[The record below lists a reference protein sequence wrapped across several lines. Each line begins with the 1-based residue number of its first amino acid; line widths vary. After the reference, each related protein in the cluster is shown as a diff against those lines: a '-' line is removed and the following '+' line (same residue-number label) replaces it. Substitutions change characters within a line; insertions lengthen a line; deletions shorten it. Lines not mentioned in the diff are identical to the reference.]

1 MPRVCVADDRL
12 KKILNISLKKFYE
25 QDKLL
30 IERKGMEQAC
40 VFRIGLYINELLK
53 QDELFK
59 HLNFDCEYN
68 KNNYGAKSTPRFP
81 KGTRPDLII
90 HERNLNPNIS
100 NDNNTFIMEFK
111 GWWNK
116 ATQRDI
122 EKLEDFTNPYMG
134 YHYKLG
140 ALVILTK
147 NHNQVTIRYF
157 KNGQEVNGDDL

>member
-1 MPRVCVADDRL
+1 MISDVEL
-12 KKILNISLKKFYE
+12 KNILNTAINKFYE
-25 QDKLL
+25 NDSVLVSL
-30 IERKGMEQAC
+30 KGIEQAC
-40 VFRIGLYINELLK
+40 VFRIGLYINELLSNNSSSNC
-53 QDELFK
+53 
-59 HLNFDCEYN
+59 LNLDCEYN
-68 KNNYGAKSTPRFP
+68 KSNFGAKKTPRFP

-134 YHYKLG
+134 YHYQLG

-147 NHNQVTIRYF
+147 NHNQVSVRYF
-157 KNGQEVNGDDL
+157 KSGQEVNGNDL

>member
-1 MPRVCVADDRL
+1 MPSNIEL
-12 KKILNISLKKFYE
+12 KNILNTAINKFYE
-25 QDKLL
+25 KDSVLL
-30 IERKGMEQAC
+30 SIKGMEQSC
-40 VFRIGLYINELLK
+40 VFRIGLYINELLSNNPN
-53 QDELFK
+53 
-59 HLNFDCEYN
+59 LNYLNLDCEYN
-68 KNNYGAKSTPRFP
+68 KSNFGAKKTTRFP

-100 NDNNTFIMEFK
+100 NDNNTFIIEFK

-134 YHYKLG
+134 YHYQLG

-147 NHNQVTIRYF
+147 NHNQVSIRYF
-157 KNGQEVNGDDL
+157 KNGQEVL

>member
-1 MPRVCVADDRL
+1 MMKVTDIQLKTILDSAISEFYNKDR
-12 KKILNISLKKFYE
+12 
-25 QDKLL
+25 DL
-30 IERKGMEQAC
+30 IARRGMEQAC
-40 VFRIGLYINELLK
+40 VFRIGLYINNLLTI
-53 QDELFK
+53 DNNLRN
-59 HLNFDCEYN
+59 LNLDCEYN
-68 KNNYGAKSTPRFP
+68 KCNLGTKSTPRFT

-116 ATQRDI
+116 ATQHDI

-134 YHYKLG
+134 YHYQLG

-147 NHNQVTIRYF
+147 NHNQVAIRYF
-157 KNGQEVNGDDL
+157 KNGQEVNGNDL